1 MCRLLASSCARPAG
15 RSPRLI
21 PSTKQIESRMLD
33 LPDPFSPVIA
43 VNWESKGPTV
53 VRIE

>member
-1 MCRLLASSCARPAG
+1 MLTSSWRFVHRTRERL
-15 RSPRLI
+15 LI